1 MRNGSSQEAMH
12 PQWSLGGTQD
22 RQWTSPDTAQNQ
34 FLDDGTANSP
44 SGIESNNTFGYKNHA
59 SRLVT
64 FSDSPTPK
72 QHRQWGPKRP
82 AHSAIHS
89 RRRHYIS
96 IPPDQDFGLLPAE
109 KQINMV
115 WLGYGNINGFPG
127 KQCW

>member
-1 MRNGSSQEAMH
+1 MCA
-12 PQWSLGGTQD
+12 
-22 RQWTSPDTAQNQ
+22 
-34 FLDDGTANSP
+34 
-44 SGIESNNTFGYKNHA
+44 
-59 SRLVT
+59 T

-89 RRRHYIS
+89 RWRHYIG
-96 IPPDQDFGLLPAE
+96 IPPDQDFGLLQAE

-127 KQCW
+127 NVVSNTKVLALCHWIRKYDLDGFFGVKGNLNWKRMPPEGRLPEFF